1 VQLTAIYGANC
12 TNPPGGVRSEPPP
25 STIERCA
32 AAARAY
38 PRHIVLGCAVAG
50 LLIGSRSL
58 PTVALVAAVAVL
70 VSGALRLPA
79 ALTAVGVAAMVAA
92 AFAGQARQTALD
104 HTALRPLIGEDLTV
118 RATLLEAPRAT
129 TTGGQRALVEMRG
142 EVVLARVSRW
152 VRTAK
157 WSGLEAGDE
166 ALLAGTLQ
174 PVRSWDAWARTRGA
188 HAVLR
193 VHSAR
198 PTGRRRG
205 GIAGALD
212 AIRRRAEAGLDGGL
226 DPPEAALARG
236 MVLGQDDRLSRAAH
250 DDFQRSGLAHILAAS
265 GQNVMLLAALAL
277 PLLAWAGLGLRAR
290 LAAVLGLVAIYV
302 PLAGAGPSIQRAGI
316 MGAAGLVAAIAGRRA
331 SRWYALLL
339 AAAVTLTLD
348 PRAVEDAGWQLSFA
362 AVVAILA
369 LATPAREWL
378 TARGVPHG
386 LAEALALTGAATLGT
401 APLLAYH
408 FDRVSLVS
416 LPANLAA
423 TPAVAPA
430 MWLGMLAAAA
440 AQVAEPA
447 ARLIDALAL
456 YPLAFLEWLARA
468 SASLPGA
475 AVTVHLG
482 DWWEVASA
490 YALAVAAIAGRRRL
504 REAGRWAW
512 RWWREAV
519 LGARHEAVLG
529 GRREAARRRR
539 RLRFAGPLVAVLAV
553 LVAVTF
559 ASGRTGGVDRAQEGL
574 VVSFLDIG
582 QGDAT
587 LIEDRGRTVLVDAGP
602 PDGPIEAR
610 LLRAGVRR
618 IDLLVVTHDQS
629 DHEGGVPRVVTKHS
643 VGLILDGAAGA
654 RTAEHAALV
663 RAAAARQVRRIAPE
677 RGQVLRIGRIRFA
690 VLWPPWPP
698 PDPGG
703 DPNHR
708 AIVGLASVG
717 RFDLLLPADAE
728 SDVTG
733 PLPLPQVDALKVAH
747 HGSADPGLPDLLA
760 RLRPRIAV
768 VEVGKHNPYGHPTAQ
783 AMSAL
788 RASGTAVYRTDR
800 EGTVRLNVSG
810 DRLRVG

>member
-1 VQLTAIYGANC
+1 LTALYDANC
-12 TNPPGGVRSEPPP
+12 EHPP
-25 STIERCA
+25 SRLERVA
-32 AAARAY
+32 AAACAY
-38 PRHIVLGCAVAG
+38 PRHVVLGCAVAG

-58 PTVALVAAVAVL
+58 PTVAFVAAVSVL
-70 VSGALRLPA
+70 VAGALRLPA
-79 ALTAVGVAAMVAA
+79 ALTAVGVAALLIAA
-92 AFAGQARQTALD
+92 AAGHARQSAID
-104 HTALRPLIGEDLTV
+104 RTALRPLFGQERTL
-118 RATLLEAPRAT
+118 RATLLESPRAT
-129 TTGGQRALVEMRG
+129 TNGGERALVEMRG

-157 WSGLEAGDE
+157 WAGLEAGDE
-166 ALLAGTLQ
+166 AVLGGTLQ
-174 PVRSWDAWARTRGA
+174 PLRSWDSWARTRGA

-193 VHSAR
+193 VRLAR

-205 GIAGALD
+205 GIAGAID
-212 AIRRRAEAGLDGGL
+212 AIRRRAEAGLEGGL
-226 DPPEAALARG
+226 DPREAALARG

-277 PLLAWAGLGLRAR
+277 PLLAWAGFGLRAR

-369 LATPAREWL
+369 LATPVRERL

-386 LAEALALTGAATLGT
+386 LAEALALTGAATIGT

-482 DWWEVASA
+482 EWWAVVSA
-490 YALAVAAIAGRRRL
+490 YALAGAAIAGRRRL
-504 REAGRWAW
+504 REAARW
-512 RWWREAV
+512 
-519 LGARHEAVLG
+519 
-529 GRREAARRRR
+529 ARRRGRETVR
-539 RLRFAGPLVAVLAV
+539 RRRPVRFTGPLVAVLAV
-553 LVAVTF
+553 LAAVTV
-559 ASGRTGGVDRAQEGL
+559 ASGRTGGVERAHQGFG
-574 VVSFLDIG
+574 VSFLDVG

-587 LIEDRGRTVLVDAGP
+587 LIQDRGRTVLVDAGP

-643 VGLILDGAAGA
+643 VGLILDGAAGT

-698 PDPGG
+698 PDPSG

-708 AIVGLASVG
+708 AIVAVASVG

-728 SDVTG
+728 SDVTAA
-733 PLPLPQVDALKVAH
+733 LPLPQVDALKVAH

-768 VEVGKHNPYGHPTAQ
+768 VEVGRHNPYGHPTAQ
-783 AMSAL
+783 AMGAL

-800 EGTVRLNVSG
+800 DGTVRLNVSG

>member
-1 VQLTAIYGANC
+1 M
-12 TNPPGGVRSEPPP
+12 
-25 STIERCA
+25 
-32 AAARAY
+32 
-38 PRHIVLGCAVAG
+38 
-50 LLIGSRSL
+50 
-58 PTVALVAAVAVL
+58 PTVALVAAVSMLAA
-70 VSGALRLPA
+70 GALRLPA
-79 ALTAVGVAAMVAA
+79 ALTAVGVAALLIAA
-92 AFAGQARQTALD
+92 AAGHARQSAID
-104 HTALRPLIGEDLTV
+104 RTALRPLFGQERTL
-118 RATLLEAPRAT
+118 RATLLEPPRAT
-129 TTGGQRALVEMRG
+129 TNGGERALVAMRG

-152 VRTAK
+152 VRAAK

-174 PVRSWDAWARTRGA
+174 PLRSWDAWARTRGA

-205 GIAGALD
+205 GIAGAID
-212 AIRRRAEAGLDGGL
+212 TVRRRAEAGLGAGL
-226 DPPEAALARG
+226 GPNEAALARG
-236 MVLGQDDRLSRAAH
+236 MVLGQDDRLSPAAR

-290 LAAVLGLVAIYV
+290 LASVLGLVAIYV

-316 MGAAGLVAAIAGRRA
+316 MGAAGLVAAMAGRRA

-348 PRAVEDAGWQLSFA
+348 PRAVDDAGWQLSFA

-369 LATPAREWL
+369 LATPVRERL

-386 LAEALALTGAATLGT
+386 LAEALALTGAATIGT

-430 MWLGMLAAAA
+430 MWLGMLSAAA

-482 DWWEVASA
+482 EWWEVASV
-490 YALAVAAIAGRRRL
+490 YALAAAAIAGRRRL
-504 REAGRWAW
+504 REAARWA
-512 RWWREAV
+512 RRT
-519 LGARHEAVLG
+519 G
-529 GRREAARRRR
+529 REAARR

-559 ASGRTGGVDRAQEGL
+559 ASGRTGGVGRAQQGP

-587 LIEDRGRTVLVDAGP
+587 LIQDGGRTVLVDAGP
-602 PDGPIEAR
+602 PDGPIEGR
-610 LLRAGVRR
+610 LLQAGVHRV
-618 IDLLVVTHDQS
+618 DLLVVTHDQS
-629 DHEGGVPRVVTKHS
+629 DHEGGAPRVVMKHA
-643 VGLILDGAAGA
+643 VGLILDGAAGT
-654 RTAEHAALV
+654 RTREHAALV
-663 RAAAARQVRRIAPE
+663 RAAAARHVRRIAPE
-677 RGQVLRIGRIRFA
+677 LGQVLRIGRIRFA

-708 AIVGLASVG
+708 AIVALASVG

-728 SDVTG
+728 SDVTAA
-733 PLPLPQVDALKVAH
+733 LPVPQVDALKVAH

-783 AMSAL
+783 AIGGL
-788 RASGTAVYRTDR
+788 RASGAAVYRTDR
-800 EGTVRLNVSG
+800 DGTVRLYVSG
-810 DRLRVG
+810 NRLRVG

>member
-1 VQLTAIYGANC
+1 VSGERGGPLTA
-12 TNPPGGVRSEPPP
+12 PPATRNEHPP
-25 STIERCA
+25 SRVGRLA

-38 PRHIVLGCAVAG
+38 PRHVVLACAVAG
-50 LLIGSRSL
+50 LLIGPRSL
-58 PTVALVAAVAVL
+58 PLATLVAAVAVL
-70 VSGALRLPA
+70 AAGALRLPA
-79 ALTAVGVAAMVAA
+79 ALAALGIAALLAA
-92 AFAGQARQTALD
+92 AVAGHARQAALD
-104 HTALRPLIGEDLTV
+104 HTALRPLLGQDLTF
-118 RATLLEAPRAT
+118 RATMLEPPRRTA
-129 TTGGQRALVEMRG
+129 TGGQRALVRWRG
-142 EVVLARVSRW
+142 EVLLARVYRATHTGW
-152 VRTAK
+152 A
-157 WSGLEAGDE
+157 GLEAGDE
-166 ALLAGTLQ
+166 AVLGGTLQ
-174 PVRSWDAWARTRGA
+174 RLRSWDAWARARGA

-193 VHSAR
+193 VRSAH
-198 PTGRRRG
+198 PTGRRRNG
-205 GIAGALD
+205 VWGVID
-212 AIRRRAEAGLDGGL
+212 AIRRRAEAGLAGGL

-236 MVLGQDDRLSRAAH
+236 MVLGQDDRLAPAAR

-290 LAAVLGLVAIYV
+290 LAAVLVLVAIYV

-339 AAAVTLTLD
+339 AAAVTLALD

-369 LATPAREWL
+369 LASPLRERL
-378 TARGVPHG
+378 IARGVPHG

-401 APLLAYH
+401 APLLAHH
-408 FDRVSLVS
+408 FDRVSLIS

-430 MWLGMLAAAA
+430 MWLGMLSAAA

-475 AVTVHLG
+475 AVRLHLG
-482 DWWEVASA
+482 AWWEVASA
-490 YALAVAAIAGRRRL
+490 YALAAAAIAGRRRL
-504 REAGRWAW
+504 REAVRWA
-512 RWWREAV
+512 RRT
-519 LGARHEAVLG
+519 
-529 GRREAARRRR
+529 GRRRS
-539 RLRFAGPLVAVLAV
+539 RLRFAGPLLAV
-553 LVAVTF
+553 LVVLAAAAL
-559 ASGRTGGVDRAQEGL
+559 ASGRTGGIERAHRGL
-574 VVSFLDIG
+574 AVSFLDIG

-587 LIEDRGRTVLVDAGP
+587 LIQDRGRTVLIDTGP

-610 LLRAGVRR
+610 LRQAGVRR

-629 DHEGGVPRVVTKHS
+629 DHEGGAPRVIAKHA
-643 VGLILDGAAGA
+643 VGLILDGAAGT

-663 RAAAARQVRRIAPE
+663 RAAAARHVRRIAPE
-677 RGQVLRIGRIRFA
+677 RGQVLRVGRIRFG
-690 VLWPPWPP
+690 VLWPPWP

-708 AIVGLASVG
+708 AIVALASVG

-728 SDVTG
+728 SDVTAA
-733 PLPLPQVDALKVAH
+733 LPLPQVDALKVAH

-768 VEVGKHNPYGHPTAQ
+768 VEVGKHNPYGHPTGQ
-783 AMSAL
+783 AMGAL

-800 EGTVRLNVSG
+800 DGTVRLNVSG
-810 DRLRVG
+810 DRLRVI

>member
-1 VQLTAIYGANC
+1 LTALYDANC
-12 TNPPGGVRSEPPP
+12 EHPP
-25 STIERCA
+25 SRVDRVA

-38 PRHIVLGCAVAG
+38 PRHVVLGCAVAG

-58 PTVALVAAVAVL
+58 PAVALVAAVAVL
-70 VSGALRLPA
+70 VSGGLRLPA
-79 ALTAVGVAAMVAA
+79 ALTAVGIAALLGGAI
-92 AFAGQARQTALD
+92 AGHARQTALD
-104 HTALRPLIGEDLTV
+104 HTALRPLIGEELTV
-118 RATLLEAPRAT
+118 RATLLEPPRAAT
-129 TTGGQRALVEMRG
+129 NGGGRALVAMGG

-152 VRTAK
+152 VRAAK

-166 ALLAGTLQ
+166 ALLAGALE
-174 PVRSWDAWARTRGA
+174 PLRSWDAWARTRGA
-188 HAVLR
+188 HAVLQ

-205 GIAGALD
+205 GIAGAID

-226 DPPEAALARG
+226 GPHEAALARG
-236 MVLGQDDRLSRAAH
+236 MVLGQDDRLSPAAR

-290 LAAVLGLVAIYV
+290 LACVLGLVAIYV

-316 MGAAGLVAAIAGRRA
+316 MGAAGLVAAMAGRRA

-369 LATPAREWL
+369 LATPVRERL
-378 TARGVPHG
+378 TARGVPQG
-386 LAEALALTGAATLGT
+386 LAEALALTGAATIGT

-430 MWLGMLAAAA
+430 MWLGMLSAAA

-482 DWWEVASA
+482 EWWGVASA
-490 YALAVAAIAGRRRL
+490 YALAAAAIAGRRRL
-504 REAGRWAW
+504 REA
-512 RWWREAV
+512 
-519 LGARHEAVLG
+519 ARSARRTG
-529 GRREAARRRR
+529 REAARR

-559 ASGRTGGVDRAQEGL
+559 ASARTGGVGRAQQGL

-587 LIEDRGRTVLVDAGP
+587 LIQDRGRTVLVDAGP

-610 LLRAGVRR
+610 LLQAGVRR

-629 DHEGGVPRVVTKHS
+629 DHEGGAPRVVMKHS
-643 VGLILDGAAGA
+643 VGLILDGAAGT
-654 RTAEHAALV
+654 RTLEHAALV
-663 RAAAARQVRRIAPE
+663 RAAAARHVRRIAPE

-708 AIVGLASVG
+708 AIVALASVG

-728 SDVTG
+728 SDVTAA
-733 PLPLPQVDALKVAH
+733 LPLPQVDALKLAH
-747 HGSADPGLPDLLA
+747 HGSADLGLPDLLA

-783 AMSAL
+783 AMGGL

-800 EGTVRLNVSG
+800 DGTVRLHVSG

>member
-1 VQLTAIYGANC
+1 VSGERGSAPAA
-12 TNPPGGVRSEPPP
+12 PAPP
-25 STIERCA
+25 SRMERVA

-38 PRHIVLGCAVAG
+38 PRHVVLGCAVAG
-50 LLIGSRSL
+50 LLTGPRSL
-58 PTVALVAAVAVL
+58 PLATLVAAVAVL
-70 VSGALRLPA
+70 AAGACRFPA
-79 ALTAVGVAAMVAA
+79 ALTALGIAALLAA
-92 AFAGQARQTALD
+92 AFAGHARQTALD
-104 HTALRPLIGEDLTV
+104 HTALRPLFGQPLRI
-118 RATLLEAPRAT
+118 RATMLEPPRAT
-129 TTGGQRALVEMRG
+129 TSGGERALVRLASGRGKG
-142 EVVLARVSRW
+142 EVVLARVHRATHTGW
-152 VRTAK
+152 A
-157 WSGLEAGDE
+157 GLEAGDE
-166 ALLAGTLQ
+166 AMLGGTLQ
-174 PVRSWDAWARTRGA
+174 PLRAWDAWARARRA

-193 VHSAR
+193 VRFAR
-198 PTGRRRG
+198 PTGRRRT
-205 GIAGALD
+205 GIAGVVD

-236 MVLGQDDRLSRAAH
+236 MVLGQDDRLTRAAR

-277 PLLAWAGLGLRAR
+277 PLLASAGVGLRAR
-290 LAAVLGLVAIYV
+290 LAAVLVLVAIYV

-339 AAAVTLTLD
+339 AAAVTLALD
-348 PRAVEDAGWQLSFA
+348 PRALEDAGWQLSFA

-369 LATPAREWL
+369 LATPLRERL
-378 TARGVPHG
+378 TARGVPPG

-401 APLLAYH
+401 APLLAHH
-408 FDRVSLVS
+408 FDRVSLIS

-423 TPAVAPA
+423 TPAIAPA
-430 MWLGMLAAAA
+430 MWLGMLSAAA

-475 AVTVHLG
+475 AVTVHL
-482 DWWEVASA
+482 DEWWEVASA
-490 YALAVAAIAGRRRL
+490 YALAAGAIAGRRRL
-504 REAGRWAW
+504 RR
-512 RWWREAV
+512 
-519 LGARHEAVLG
+519 
-529 GRREAARRRR
+529 AARRAWRRGRDAVLPGMGDAAGEALDRAAPGRR
-539 RLRFAGPLVAVLAV
+539 RRSRLRYAGPILAVLAV
-553 LVAVTF
+553 LAAAAL
-559 ASGRTGGVDRAQEGL
+559 ASGRTGGVERAHHGL

-587 LIEDRGRTVLVDAGP
+587 LIQDRGRTVLVDAGP

-610 LLRAGVRR
+610 LRQSGVRR

-629 DHEGGVPRVVTKHS
+629 DHEGGAPGVIAKHS
-643 VGLILDGAAGA
+643 IGLILDGAAGT
-654 RTAEHAALV
+654 RSAEHAALV
-663 RAAAARQVRRIAPE
+663 RAAAARHVRRVAPE
-677 RGQVLRIGRIRFA
+677 RGQVLRVGSIRFG

-708 AIVGLASVG
+708 AIVALASVG

-733 PLPLPQVDALKVAH
+733 ALALPQVDALKVAH

-768 VEVGKHNPYGHPTAQ
+768 VEVGRHNPYGHPTAQ
-783 AMSAL
+783 ALGAL

-800 EGTVRLNVSG
+800 DGTVRLKVSG

>member
-1 VQLTAIYGANC
+1 M
-12 TNPPGGVRSEPPP
+12 
-25 STIERCA
+25 
-32 AAARAY
+32 
-38 PRHIVLGCAVAG
+38 G
-50 LLIGSRSL
+50 LLIGPRSL

-70 VSGALRLPA
+70 VSGGLRLPA
-79 ALTAVGVAAMVAA
+79 ALTAVGVAALLGGAI
-92 AFAGQARQTALD
+92 AGHARQTVLD
-104 HTALRPLIGEDLTV
+104 HTALRPLMGEDVTV
-118 RATLLEAPRAT
+118 RATLLEPPRAT
-129 TTGGQRALVEMRG
+129 TKGGERALVEMRG

-166 ALLAGTLQ
+166 VLLGGTLQ
-174 PVRSWDAWARTRGA
+174 PLRSWDAWARVRGA

-193 VHSAR
+193 LHFAR

-205 GIAGALD
+205 GIAGAID
-212 AIRRRAEAGLDGGL
+212 AIRRRVEAGLDGGL
-226 DPPEAALARG
+226 GPHEAALARG
-236 MVLGQDDRLSRAAH
+236 MVLGQDDRLSASAR

-348 PRAVEDAGWQLSFA
+348 PRAAEDAGWQLSFA

-369 LATPAREWL
+369 LATPVRERL
-378 TARGVPHG
+378 TARGVPRG
-386 LAEALALTGAATLGT
+386 LAEALALTGAATIGT
-401 APLLAYH
+401 APLLAHH

-423 TPAVAPA
+423 SPAVAPA
-430 MWLGMLAAAA
+430 MWLGMLSAAA

-468 SASLPGA
+468 SASIPAA
-475 AVTVHLG
+475 AVTVQLRE
-482 DWWEVASA
+482 WWEVASA
-490 YALAVAAIAGRRRL
+490 YALAGVAIAGRRRL
-504 REAGRWAW
+504 RD
-512 RWWREAV
+512 
-519 LGARHEAVLG
+519 
-529 GRREAARRRR
+529 AARRARR
-539 RLRFAGPLVAVLAV
+539 RGRAKVAGGRPDPAGHRRVLRFAGPLVAVLAV
-553 LVAVTF
+553 LAAVTV
-559 ASGRTGGVDRAQEGL
+559 ASGRTGGAERAHQGL
-574 VVSFLDIG
+574 VVSFLDVG

-587 LIEDRGRTVLVDAGP
+587 LIQDRGRTVLVDAGP
-602 PDGPIEAR
+602 PDGPIDAR
-610 LLRAGVRR
+610 LRRAGVRR

-629 DHEGGVPRVVTKHS
+629 DHEGGAPRVVAEHS

-663 RAAAARQVRRIAPE
+663 RAAAARHVRRIAPE
-677 RGQVLRIGRIRFA
+677 RGQVLGIGRIRFA

-708 AIVGLASVG
+708 AIVAVASVG
-717 RFDLLLPADAE
+717 RFDLLLSADAE
-728 SDVTG
+728 SDVTAA
-733 PLPLPQVDALKVAH
+733 LPLPPVDALKVAH

-768 VEVGKHNPYGHPTAQ
+768 VEVGRHNPYGHPTAQ
-783 AMSAL
+783 AMRGL
-788 RASGTAVYRTDR
+788 RASGAAIYRTDHD
-800 EGTVRLNVSG
+800 GTVRLYVSG